1 MAGGKRTG
9 DRSNEPN
16 RARGSGRSLALH
28 ALGITMT
35 VVAWGYLVWMAI
47 DLGRAARDDGS
58 GIAWLLLALACLGAI
73 ACLFIGLLL
82 GGSALRILSGSAG
95 PSDDQPPRPAGGK
108 RAAR

>member
-1 MAGGKRTG
+1 
-9 DRSNEPN
+9 
-16 RARGSGRSLALH
+16 
-28 ALGITMT
+28 MT

-47 DLGRAARDDGS
+47 DLGRAARDDGG

-82 GGSALRILSGSAG
+82 GGSALRLMSGSG
-95 PSDDQPPRPAGGK
+95 GSGGSGGDRPPRPSGGK